1 MTVFILFLKKHL
13 KLSKKKWIFWLILRG
28 FWFMPSYVLSVTPQS
43 SAKVNVLWIYRLVVS
58 FISVA
63 FAVVKFMNFQINS
76 WHATSMKWPLL
87 GGFWSLSPANMTR
100 VCWNFNQRYVFH
112 KRKTFSEQSFKI
124 KCLSGNRTYPKLMVL
139 VHYYVQFTRRKPKIL
154 PKTKIFSRIFILM
167 TIK

>member
-1 MTVFILFLKKHL
+1 
-13 KLSKKKWIFWLILRG
+13 
-28 FWFMPSYVLSVTPQS
+28 MPSYVLSVTPQS
-43 SAKVNVLWIYRLVVS
+43 SAKLNVLWIYRLVVS

-63 FAVVKFMNFQINS
+63 FVVVKFMNFQINS
-76 WHATSMKWPLL
+76 WHVASMKWPLL
-87 GGFWSLSPANMTR
+87 GGFWSLSPTNMTR

-154 PKTKIFSRIFILM
+154 PKTKFFPEFSSLWLSNNTSSRSQINYRIFIKLIKKTFFVPKMDTLM
-167 TIK
+167 